1 MGSGVP
7 AVACPCGLGT
17 SRENCCGPYLRGERD
32 APTAEALMRSR
43 FVAYGDADRD
53 YLVATW
59 HPDTCPADLSF
70 EDEAIRWTH
79 LEVIHT
85 VAGGIADQ
93 AGVVE
98 FKAHYRSG
106 RKAGVLHERSRFTRL
121 KGRWVYVDGD
131 LSPHALP
138 GKKVG
143 RNAPCPCGSTKKYKR
158 CCGRGVR

>member
-1 MGSGVP
+1 MWEKFDEENIYIDLGSDQ
-7 AVACPCGLGT
+7 T
-17 SRENCCGPYLRGERD
+17 SLHNPWAGGY
-32 APTAEALMRSR
+32 
-43 FVAYGDADRD
+43 Y
-53 YLVATW
+53 
-59 HPDTCPADLSF
+59 PADLSF

-121 KGRWVYVDGD
+121 NGRWVYVDGD
-131 LSPHALP
+131 LSPQALP